1 MEKWWLT
8 SVWIFGLSEHHFHSH
23 MFRSK
28 LWACVHDMKCDTLGT
43 LPSEGE
49 KHRGFPPTGGSF
61 PSPILAPFN
70 ISCISWSWQV
80 TAEGSELQFFGDF
93 FEQKPREI
101 QPPQWLLCHETA
113 EKMAVKGCGWM
124 IRIIIP
130 ESNNSHG
137 KAITPNSYTY
147 IAPLWDI
154 APRFILMASNSR
166 QPIVF
171 LIALRPLD
179 KEPLIQKPWTPFQ
192 TELRDSILL
201 FVSKFLYRR
210 KYLDCPNTNNTWSK

>member
-1 MEKWWLT
+1 MTPWVHYHQKAKNIEVSPGRFQDVSCQLVDLFPAQF
-8 SVWIFGLSEHHFHSH
+8 SRLSTFHAFH
-23 MFRSK
+23 GPGRSR
-28 LWACVHDMKCDTLGT
+28 L
-43 LPSEGE
+43 
-49 KHRGFPPTGGSF
+49 RGRNFS
-61 PSPILAPFN
+61 SLANFLD
-70 ISCISWSWQV
+70 Q
-80 TAEGSELQFFGDF
+80 
-93 FEQKPREI
+93 QKPREI

-130 ESNNSHG
+130 EPNNSHG
-137 KAITPNSYTY
+137 KAITPNSYTC

-179 KEPLIQKPWTPFQ
+179 REPLIQKP
-192 TELRDSILL
+192 
-201 FVSKFLYRR
+201 
-210 KYLDCPNTNNTWSK
+210 